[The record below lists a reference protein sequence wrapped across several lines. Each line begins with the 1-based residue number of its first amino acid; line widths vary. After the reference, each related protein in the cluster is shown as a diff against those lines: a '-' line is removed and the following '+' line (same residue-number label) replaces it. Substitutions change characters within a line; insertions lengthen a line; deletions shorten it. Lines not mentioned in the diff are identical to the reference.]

1 MFNFFKKQEKPSD
14 NDKINEVEKTIKNE
28 DDDLPFDWPSSENK
42 ILTKKK
48 SEELPEEELPF
59 DLPELKV
66 EAVSKKDNKPEKA
79 FDYLKD
85 LSINLSNYLNY
96 CKSVSVIM
104 NDNISEIKRLGSE
117 AGIISE
123 QLMQKFDKNTK
134 CYINPDEWSKYLDE
148 LKTTGETASDY
159 VKRMLVQIKDSEEK
173 RREFKRCFFGDLHSY
188 FNNTLILI
196 EEFRNISR
204 FINQSPDIV
213 KNIEIKSQKLKNDF
227 LAMSSSLGVNF
238 DNVPLFVNYEP
249 YAANTKLVNQEV
261 DPVYENV
268 RNLKKDEIK
277 EIFAYGFECD
287 FSHSKEE
294 TLVSL

>member
-14 NDKINEVEKTIKNE
+14 NDKINKVEKTIKNE
-28 DDDLPFDWPSSENK
+28 DDDLPFDWPSPDNK
-42 ILTKKK
+42 ILLKKE
-48 SEELPEEELPF
+48 SEELPEDELPF
-59 DLPELKV
+59 DLPEPKV
-66 EAVSKKDNKPEKA
+66 EAVSKKENKPEKD
-79 FDYLKD
+79 FDCLKD

-96 CKSVSVIM
+96 CKSVLVIM
-104 NDNISEIKRLGSE
+104 NDNTSEIKRLSSE
-117 AGIISE
+117 AGMISQ

-134 CYINPDEWSKYLDE
+134 CDINLDEWSKYLDE
-148 LKTTGETASDY
+148 LKATGETASDH
-159 VKRMLVQIKDSEEK
+159 VKRMLVQIKDLEEK
-173 RREFKRCFFGDLHSY
+173 RREFKRCFFYDLHTY

-204 FINQSPDIV
+204 FINQSSDIV

-227 LAMSSSLGVNF
+227 LTMSSSLGVNF

-249 YAANTKLVNQEV
+249 YVANTKLVNQGV

-277 EIFAYGFECD
+277 EIFAYGFEHD
-287 FSHSKEE
+287 FSHSRGE